1 MDRMLEKSETLR
13 SFSEFDARSCRGN
26 DRACVGHLPGQD
38 SGDRQTA
45 QPALKKTWGTQM
57 MQSKITQFFLM

>member
-1 MDRMLEKSETLR
+1 MRE
-13 SFSEFDARSCRGN
+13 AAAGN
-26 DRACVGHLPGQD
+26 DRACVGHLLGQD